1 MTTPAENQVT
11 QPQFTETQVTELQDS
26 ALEHLWVYLREPSDM
41 AEKGE
46 PQIFVEGKGCRVTDA
61 LGRTYI
67 DAMSGLWLKNVGYG
81 RTEIADAA
89 YQQMLKLTYMPM
101 GTTTEPAVRLAEK
114 IASITPGDLSRSFF
128 TSGGSEAVET
138 AMKLARAYFKR
149 QGEPTRIKFISRKG
163 SYHGA
168 TFGTL
173 ALGST
178 AFFPKIDY
186 EPLLAGCFHVP
197 QPNPYRCEYGG
208 RTPEECAER
217 CVNAIEEM
225 IQFQGPETVA
235 AVVAEPV
242 SSPMGAVVP
251 GPNYWP
257 RLREICDQY
266 GCLLIADEVITGF
279 GRTGKMF
286 ACEHWGITPDIMTVA
301 KGITSGY
308 IPMGGAIVRKP
319 IADSFVGSQKA
330 AFRHVITFGGHPVA
344 AAAALKNIEIME
356 QEEMAENSARM
367 GRYLLDGLEELKQ
380 KHRIIGDVR
389 GLGLFCGLEVVRDR
403 ETKEFFPAEAEL
415 GPRLTQ
421 SFAEQGILLRGGDA
435 MNIMPPLCV
444 TSGEIDEIL
453 SVLDRGFGQT
463 ARDLGVE

>member
-1 MTTPAENQVT
+1 MAAY
-11 QPQFTETQVTELQDS
+11 TETQVRELQAS

-46 PQIFVEGKGCRVTDA
+46 PQVFVEGKGCRVTDA

-89 YQQMLKLTYMPM
+89 YQQMLKLTYMPA
-101 GTTTEPAVRLAEK
+101 GTTTEPAIRLAEK
-114 IASITPGDLSRSFF
+114 LASITPGDLSRCFF

-149 QGEPTRIKFISRKG
+149 TGEPTRVKFISRKG

-168 TFGTL
+168 TFG
-173 ALGST
+173 ALSLGGSPL
-178 AFFPKIDY
+178 FPKGDY
-186 EPLLAGCFHVP
+186 EPLLGGFFHAP
-197 QPNPYRCEYGG
+197 QPNPYRCEFGG
-208 RTPEECAER
+208 STPEECAER
-217 CVNAIEEM
+217 CVRAIED
-225 IQFQGPETVA
+225 IIKFQGPDTVA

-242 SSPMGAVVP
+242 SSPFGAVVP

-257 RLREICDQY
+257 MLREVCDRY

-286 ACEHWGITPDIMTVA
+286 ACEHWGVTPDIMTVA

-308 IPMGGAIVRKP
+308 IPMGAAIVRKP
-319 IADSFVGSQKA
+319 ISDAFVGSPRA

-344 AAAALKNIEIME
+344 AAASLKNIEIME
-356 QEEMAENSARM
+356 REGMVQNAARM
-367 GRYLLDGLEELKQ
+367 GSYLLDGLKDLKE
-380 KHRIIGDVR
+380 KHPVVGDVR
-389 GLGLFCGLEVVRDR
+389 GLGLFCGLELVRDR
-403 ETKEFFPAEAEL
+403 LTKEYFPAEAEL
-415 GPRLTQ
+415 GSRLTQ
-421 SFAEQGILLRGGDA
+421 GFAEEGVLLRGGDV
-435 MNIMPPLCV
+435 MNIAPPLCV
-444 TSGEIDEIL
+444 TAGEVNEIL
-453 SVLDRGFGQT
+453 SVLDRVIGRT
-463 ARDLGVE
+463 ALNLGAG

>member
-1 MTTPAENQVT
+1 MATHTESQVK
-11 QPQFTETQVTELQDS
+11 ELQES

-46 PQIFVEGKGCRVTDA
+46 PQIFVEGKGVHVTDA
-61 LGRTYI
+61 LGNTYI

-89 YQQMLKLTYMPM
+89 YAQMLKLTYMPM

-128 TSGGSEAVET
+128 TRGGSEAVET

-149 QGEPTRIKFISRKG
+149 VGEPTRFKFISRKG

-173 ALGST
+173 ALGGT
-178 AFFPKIDY
+178 AVFPKTDY
-186 EPLLAGCFHVP
+186 EPLLAGVFHGP

-208 RTPEECAER
+208 TTPEECAER
-217 CVNAIEEM
+217 CAGAIEE
-225 IQFQGPETVA
+225 IIKFQGPDSVA

-242 SSPMGAVVP
+242 SSPMGAVIP

-257 RLREICDQY
+257 MLREICDRY

-308 IPMGGAIVRKP
+308 IPMGGAITRKP
-319 IADSFVGSQKA
+319 ISDAFIGSERA

-344 AAAALKNIEIME
+344 AAASLKNIEIME
-356 QEEMAENSARM
+356 TEGMVENSAAM
-367 GRYLLDGLEELKQ
+367 GTYLLDGLKELKE
-380 KHRIIGDVR
+380 KHKIIGDVR
-389 GLGLFCGLEVVRDR
+389 GLGLMCGMELVKDR
-403 ETKEFFPAEAEL
+403 ETKESFPPEADL
-415 GPRLTQ
+415 ASRLTQ
-421 SFAEQGILLRGGDA
+421 GFSDNGVLLRGGDA

-453 SVLDRGFGQT
+453 LVMDRVIGDT
-463 ARDLGVE
+463 AKDLGAG

>member
-1 MTTPAENQVT
+1 MTIYSEAEVKD
-11 QPQFTETQVTELQDS
+11 LQDS

-46 PQIFVEGKGCRVTDA
+46 PQIFVEGRGCQVTDA
-61 LGRTYI
+61 LGNTYI

-89 YQQMLKLTYMPM
+89 YEQMLKLTYMPL

-114 IASITPGDLSRSFF
+114 IASITPGDLSRCFF

-138 AMKLARAYFKR
+138 AMKLTRAYFKR
-149 QGEPTRIKFISRKG
+149 MGESSRIKFISRKG

-168 TFGTL
+168 TFGAL
-173 ALGST
+173 ALGSSSH
-178 AFFPKIDY
+178 FPKVDY

-197 QPNPYRCEYGG
+197 QPNPYRCELGG
-208 RTPEECAER
+208 ETPEDCAER
-217 CVNAIEEM
+217 CVNAVEEM
-225 IQFQGPETVA
+225 ILFQGPETVA

-242 SSPMGAVVP
+242 SSPLGAIVP
-251 GPNYWP
+251 APNYWP
-257 RLREICDQY
+257 RLREICDKY

-308 IPMGGAIVRKP
+308 IPMGGAILRKS

-344 AAAALKNIEIME
+344 AAASLKNLEIME
-356 QEEMAENSARM
+356 RECLADNSAKM
-367 GRYLLDGLEELKQ
+367 GRYLLDGLEELKE
-380 KHRIIGDVR
+380 KHAIIGDVR
-389 GLGLFCGLEVVRDR
+389 GLGLFCGLEVVKDR
-403 ETKEFFPAEAEL
+403 QTKEYFPPEAEL
-415 GPRLTQ
+415 ASRLTQ
-421 SFAEQGILLRGGDA
+421 AFSDQGILLRGGDM

-444 TSGEIDEIL
+444 TTGEIDEI
-453 SVLDRGFGQT
+453 VAALDKGFDQVSQ
-463 ARDLGVE
+463 DL

>member
-1 MTTPAENQVT
+1 MPTHTESQVK
-11 QPQFTETQVTELQDS
+11 ELQES
-26 ALEHLWVYLREPSDM
+26 ALEHLWVYMREPSDM

-46 PQIFVEGKGCRVTDA
+46 PQIFVEGKGCQVTDA

-89 YQQMLKLTYMPM
+89 YQQMLQLTYMPA
-101 GTTTEPAVRLAEK
+101 GATTEPAIRLAEK
-114 IASITPGDLSRSFF
+114 IASITPGDLSRCFF
-128 TSGGSEAVET
+128 TSGGSESVET
-138 AMKLARAYFKR
+138 ALKLARAYFKR
-149 QGEPTRIKFISRKG
+149 VGEPSRVKFISRKG

-168 TFGTL
+168 TFGAL
-173 ALGST
+173 ALGG
-178 AFFPKIDY
+178 APAFPKADY
-186 EPLLAGCFHVP
+186 EPLLAGCFHGP

-208 RTPEECAER
+208 STPEECAER
-217 CVNAIEEM
+217 CVRAIED
-225 IQFQGPETVA
+225 IIKFQGPETVA

-242 SSPMGAVVP
+242 SSPLGAIVP

-257 RLREICDQY
+257 LLREVCNRY

-286 ACEHWGITPDIMTVA
+286 ACQHWNVTPDIMTVA

-319 IADSFVGSQKA
+319 IADAFVGSQRA

-344 AAAALKNIEIME
+344 AAASLKNIEIIE
-356 QEEMAENSARM
+356 REGLVENSARL

-380 KHRIIGDVR
+380 RHQIIGDVR
-389 GLGLFCGLEVVRDR
+389 GLGLFCGLEIVKDR
-403 ETKEFFPAEAEL
+403 QTKEYFPAEAEL
-415 GPRLTQ
+415 GARLSQ
-421 SFAEQGILLRGGDA
+421 KLQEKGVILRGGDV

-444 TSGEIDEIL
+444 TASEIDQIV
-453 SVLDRGFGQT
+453 SALDQVIGQT
-463 ARDLGVE
+463 ARELGAG

>member
-1 MTTPAENQVT
+1 
-11 QPQFTETQVTELQDS
+11 
-26 ALEHLWVYLREPSDM
+26 
-41 AEKGE
+41 
-46 PQIFVEGKGCRVTDA
+46 
-61 LGRTYI
+61 
-67 DAMSGLWLKNVGYG
+67 YG

-89 YQQMLKLTYMPM
+89 YAQMLKLTYMPM
-101 GTTTEPAVRLAEK
+101 GTTTEPTIQLAEK
-114 IASITPGDLSRSFF
+114 IASITPGDLSRCFF

-149 QGEPTRIKFISRKG
+149 VGEPTRFKFISRKG

-173 ALGST
+173 ALGGT
-178 AFFPKIDY
+178 AIFPKTDY
-186 EPLLAGCFHVP
+186 EPLLAGVFHGP

-208 RTPEECAER
+208 ATPEECAER
-217 CVNAIEEM
+217 CANAIEE
-225 IQFQGPETVA
+225 IIKFQGPDSVA
-235 AVVAEPV
+235 AVIAEPV

-257 RLREICDQY
+257 MLREICDRY

-308 IPMGGAIVRKP
+308 IPMGGAITRKP
-319 IADSFVGSQKA
+319 ISDAFIGSERV

-344 AAAALKNIEIME
+344 AAASLKNIEIME
-356 QEEMAENSARM
+356 TEGMVENSATM

-380 KHRIIGDVR
+380 KHTIIGDVR
-389 GLGLFCGLEVVRDR
+389 GLGLFCGMEMVKDR
-403 ETKEFFPAEAEL
+403 QTKEYFPAEAEL
-415 GPRLTQ
+415 GPKLTQ
-421 SFAEQGILLRGGDA
+421 GFSSNGLILRGGDV
-435 MNIMPPLCV
+435 MNIAPPLCV
-444 TSGEIDEIL
+444 TSGEIDEIV
-453 SVLDRGFGQT
+453 SVLDRVIGQT
-463 ARDLGVE
+463 ARDLGAE

>member
-1 MTTPAENQVT
+1 MATHTESQVKD
-11 QPQFTETQVTELQDS
+11 LQES

-46 PQIFVEGKGCRVTDA
+46 PQIFVEGKGVHVTDA
-61 LGRTYI
+61 LGNTYI

-101 GTTTEPAVRLAEK
+101 GTTTEPTVRLAQK
-114 IASITPGDLSRSFF
+114 IASITPGDLSRCFF

-149 QGEPTRIKFISRKG
+149 VGEPTRYKFISRKG

-168 TFGTL
+168 TFG
-173 ALGST
+173 AMSLGGAPWT
-178 AFFPKIDY
+178 RKEDY
-186 EPLLAGCFHVP
+186 EPLLPGSFHAP
-197 QPNPYRCEYGG
+197 QPLPYRCEYGG
-208 RTPEECAER
+208 KTPEECAER
-217 CVNAIEEM
+217 CVNALEDVIK
-225 IQFQGPETVA
+225 FQGPETVA

-242 SSPMGAVVP
+242 SQPMGAVVP

-257 RLREICDQY
+257 MLREVCDRH

-286 ACEHWGITPDIMTVA
+286 ACEHWGITPDIMTMA

-308 IPMGGAIVRKP
+308 IPMGGAIARKS
-319 IADSFVGSQKA
+319 IADAFVGGQRSSLG
-330 AFRHVITFGGHPVA
+330 HIITFGGHPVA

-356 QEEMAENSARM
+356 TEGMVDNSARM
-367 GRYLLDGLEELKQ
+367 GRYLLDGLEELKA
-380 KHRIIGDVR
+380 KHTIIGDAR
-389 GLGLFCGLEVVRDR
+389 GLGLLCALEIVRDR
-403 ETKEFFPAEAEL
+403 KTKEYFPAEADLRDRMTRAFSENGL
-415 GPRLTQ
+415 
-421 SFAEQGILLRGGDA
+421 ILRGGDA
-435 MNIMPPLCV
+435 INIAPPLCV
-444 TSGEIDEIL
+444 TSSEIDEIV
-453 SVLDRGFGQT
+453 SVVDRVIGQT
-463 ARDLGVE
+463 ARDLGAE

>member
-1 MTTPAENQVT
+1 MTIYSEAEVKD
-11 QPQFTETQVTELQDS
+11 LQDS

-46 PQIFVEGKGCRVTDA
+46 PQIFVEGKGCQVTDA
-61 LGRTYI
+61 LGNTYI

-89 YQQMLKLTYMPM
+89 YEQMLKLTYMPL

-114 IASITPGDLSRSFF
+114 LASITPGDLSRCFF

-138 AMKLARAYFKR
+138 AMKLTRAYFKR
-149 QGEPTRIKFISRKG
+149 MGESSRIKFISRKG

-168 TFGTL
+168 TFGAL
-173 ALGST
+173 ALGSSSH
-178 AFFPKIDY
+178 FPKVDY

-197 QPNPYRCEYGG
+197 QPNPYRCELGG
-208 RTPEECAER
+208 ETPEDCAER
-217 CVNAIEEM
+217 CVNAVEEM
-225 IQFQGPETVA
+225 ILFQGPETVA

-242 SSPMGAVVP
+242 SSPLGAIVP
-251 GPNYWP
+251 APNYWP
-257 RLREICDQY
+257 RLREICDKY

-308 IPMGGAIVRKP
+308 IPMGGAILRKS

-344 AAAALKNIEIME
+344 AAASLKNLEIME
-356 QEEMAENSARM
+356 RECLADNSAKM
-367 GRYLLDGLEELKQ
+367 GRYLLDGLEELKE
-380 KHRIIGDVR
+380 KHAIIGDVR
-389 GLGLFCGLEVVRDR
+389 GLGLFCGLEVVKDR
-403 ETKEFFPAEAEL
+403 QTKEYFPPEAEL
-415 GPRLTQ
+415 ASRLTQ
-421 SFAEQGILLRGGDA
+421 AFSDQGILLRGGDM

-444 TSGEIDEIL
+444 TTGEIDEI
-453 SVLDRGFGQT
+453 VAALDKGFDQVSQ
-463 ARDLGVE
+463 DLQN

>member
-1 MTTPAENQVT
+1 MATHD
-11 QPQFTETQVTELQDS
+11 ETQVKDLQES

-46 PQIFVEGKGCRVTDA
+46 PQIFVSGKGVHVTDA
-61 LGRTYI
+61 LGNTYI

-81 RTEIADAA
+81 QTEIADAA
-89 YQQMLKLTYMPM
+89 YQQMLQLTYMPL

-114 IASITPGDLSRSFF
+114 VASITPGDLSRCFF
-128 TSGGSEAVET
+128 TSGGSEANET
-138 AMKLARAYFKR
+138 AMKLSRAYFKR
-149 QGEPTRIKFISRKG
+149 VGEPTRYKFISRKG

-173 ALGST
+173 ALGGT
-178 AFFPKIDY
+178 AGFPKVDY
-186 EPLLAGCFHVP
+186 EPLLEGCYHVP
-197 QPNPYRCEYGG
+197 QPNPYRCELGG
-208 RTPEECAER
+208 ETPEECAEL
-217 CVNAIEEM
+217 CVAAIENE
-225 IQFQGPETVA
+225 IKFQDPRTVA

-242 SSPMGAVVP
+242 SSPYGAVVP

-257 RLREICDQY
+257 MLREICDRY
-266 GCLLIADEVITGF
+266 GVLLIADEVITGF

-308 IPMGGAIVRKP
+308 IPMGGAILRKP
-319 IADSFVGSQKA
+319 IADAFVGSAGA

-356 QEEMAENSARM
+356 REGMVENSAAM
-367 GRYLLDGLEELKQ
+367 GTYLLDGLNELKE

-389 GLGLFCGLEVVRDR
+389 GLGLMCGMELVKDEK
-403 ETKEFFPAEAEL
+403 TKESFPPEAEL
-415 GPRLTQ
+415 APRLTQ
-421 SFAEQGILLRGGDA
+421 GFSDNGVLLRGGDA

-444 TSGEIDEIL
+444 TAGEIDEIL
-453 SVLDRGFGQT
+453 LVMDRVIGAT
-463 ARDLGVE
+463 AKDLGAG

>member
-1 MTTPAENQVT
+1 MTIYSEAEVKD
-11 QPQFTETQVTELQDS
+11 LQDS

-46 PQIFVEGKGCRVTDA
+46 PQIFVEGKGCQVTDA
-61 LGRTYI
+61 LGNTYI

-89 YQQMLKLTYMPM
+89 YEQMLKLTYMPL

-114 IASITPGDLSRSFF
+114 IASITPGDLSRCFF

-138 AMKLARAYFKR
+138 AMKLTRAYFKR
-149 QGEPTRIKFISRKG
+149 MGESSRIKFISRKG

-168 TFGTL
+168 TFGAL
-173 ALGST
+173 ALGSSSH
-178 AFFPKIDY
+178 FPKVDY

-197 QPNPYRCEYGG
+197 QPNPYRCELGG
-208 RTPEECAER
+208 ETPEDCAER
-217 CVNAIEEM
+217 CVNAVEEM
-225 IQFQGPETVA
+225 ILFQGPETVA

-242 SSPMGAVVP
+242 SSPLGAIVP
-251 GPNYWP
+251 APNYWP
-257 RLREICDQY
+257 RLREICDKY

-308 IPMGGAIVRKP
+308 IPMGGAILRKS

-344 AAAALKNIEIME
+344 AAASLKNLEIME
-356 QEEMAENSARM
+356 RECLADNSARM
-367 GRYLLDGLEELKQ
+367 GRYLLDGLEELKE
-380 KHRIIGDVR
+380 KHAIIGDVR
-389 GLGLFCGLEVVRDR
+389 GLGLFCGLEVVKDR
-403 ETKEFFPAEAEL
+403 QTKEYFPPEAEL
-415 GPRLTQ
+415 ASRLTQ
-421 SFAEQGILLRGGDA
+421 AFSDQGILLRGGDM

-444 TSGEIDEIL
+444 TTGEIDEI
-453 SVLDRGFGQT
+453 VAALDKGFDQVSQ
-463 ARDLGVE
+463 DLQN